1 MPPFSGHAILCK
13 QGRWGRGALPRT
25 YVSVVTVSSVGGK
38 AEEYSIFF
46 LLLALLRTAAAE
58 SHYDVLGVASDA
70 APDAIRAA
78 FRRIALAD
86 HPDKLPPDSAAAVR
100 EAAVRRFQRA
110 NEASSLRPCAPTRT
124 CHKARHL
131 LGAFLLGL

>member
-1 MPPFSGHAILCK
+1 MNIPHPQPGP
-13 QGRWGRGALPRT
+13 QGSHLNLSQTSART
-25 YVSVVTVSSVGGK
+25 HTHQRTAPMAS
-38 AEEYSIFF
+38 F

-124 CHKARHL
+124 CHEPRYL
-131 LGAFLLGL
+131 LGTFLLGL

>member
-1 MPPFSGHAILCK
+1 MAQSAATATK
-13 QGRWGRGALPRT
+13 PRYT
-25 YVSVVTVSSVGGK
+25 TTS
-38 AEEYSIFF
+38 F
-46 LLLALLRTAAAE
+46 LLLALLRTAAAP
-58 SHYDVLGVASDA
+58 SAASLF
-70 APDAIRAA
+70 AA

-110 NEASSLRPCAPTRT
+110 NEASSLRPCATTRT
-124 CHKARHL
+124 CHEPRHL